1 MTTQEMY
8 DNGLRCKGRGFNCPG
23 CKDKSGCVEYVNE
36 DIKPKPPLGIM
47 SRSIWNSKRL
57 DDLNSAINRYYE
69 TGFKVPIEWLEE
81 YSDLIVEYNEG
92 R

>member
-23 CKDKSGCVEYVNE
+23 CKDKFSCVEYVNE
-36 DIKPKPPLGIM
+36 GIKPKPPLGIM
-47 SRSIWNSKRL
+47 PRNIWNLKRI
-57 DDLNSAINRYYE
+57 DDLNNAINRYYE
-69 TGFKVPIEWLEE
+69 AGFKVPMEWLEE
-81 YSDLIVEYNEG
+81 YNDLIVEHNEG